1 VAGIYALCEVESR
14 EFAGTG
20 ANDEFWAL
28 GKARETG
35 WPTIKL
41 RYLRSYLGKPLTVER
56 LQAERPGIYHL
67 LLKRF
72 QGSSFLIPAD
82 DFREVMTLLGE
93 ELEDLPSPASQC
105 DITLDKLA
113 ALENEYREA
122 SPELKEGLSRA
133 IERGDVGA
141 LVKKATGFRCQLC
154 DALRLPSL
162 GFVKANGEHYVEAHH
177 VMPVSERQVGSL
189 AASNVMIL
197 CANHHRQMHYGGIKV
212 DIGPTTFDFVIDKIS
227 MTIPKFTATK
237 SAVAIAR
244 G

>member
-67 LLKRF
+67 LLKGF
-72 QGSSFLIPAD
+72 QGSSFPIPAD

-122 SPELKEGLSRA
+122 SPEVKERLRPRFKSHEAGSR
-133 IERGDVGA
+133 
-141 LVKKATGFRCQLC
+141 
-154 DALRLPSL
+154 LRF
-162 GFVKANGEHYVEAHH
+162 G
-177 VMPVSERQVGSL
+177 
-189 AASNVMIL
+189 
-197 CANHHRQMHYGGIKV
+197 
-212 DIGPTTFDFVIDKIS
+212 
-227 MTIPKFTATK
+227 
-237 SAVAIAR
+237 
-244 G
+244 